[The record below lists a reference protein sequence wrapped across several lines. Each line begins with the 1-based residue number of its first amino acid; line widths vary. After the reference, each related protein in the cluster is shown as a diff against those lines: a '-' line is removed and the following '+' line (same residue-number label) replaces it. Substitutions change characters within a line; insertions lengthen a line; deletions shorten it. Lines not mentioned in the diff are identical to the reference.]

1 MLIDDYRKGWAL
13 RYLREAVDE
22 VKIAKKDSRAFNLIF
37 DAVRKAQAAIYY
49 SLGEPVFIDSIVQEA
64 LEKSLPA
71 ESPVLRFLV
80 EIEKTI
86 KQLEQMEGEPQIS
99 RLSDLAIKE
108 SADRIVSIASKIVGL
123 LISED

>member
-1 MLIDDYRKGWAL
+1 MLMDDYRKGWAL

-22 VKIAKKDSRAFNLIF
+22 VKIAKKDSKAFNLIF

-49 SLGEPVFIDSIVQEA
+49 SLGEPAFIDSIVQEA

-71 ESPVLRFLV
+71 ENPVLRCLI

-86 KQLEQMEGEPQIS
+86 KRLEQIEDEPQDS
-99 RLSDLAIKE
+99 HMSDLAIKE
-108 SADRIVSIASKIVGL
+108 SDRVVSIASKIVGL

>member
-22 VKIAKKDSRAFNLIF
+22 VKIAKKDSRAFNLLF

-108 SADRIVSIASKIVGL
+108 SADRIMSIASKIVGL

>member
-22 VKIAKKDSRAFNLIF
+22 IKIAKKDSKAFNLIF

-49 SLGEPVFIDSIVQEA
+49 SLGEPIFIDSIVQEA

-71 ESPVLRFLV
+71 ENPVLRCLI

-86 KQLEQMEGEPQIS
+86 KQLEQMEGEPQAS
-99 RLSDLAIKE
+99 RISDLAIKE
-108 SADRIVSIASKIVGL
+108 SNRIVSIASKIVGL

>member
-22 VKIAKKDSRAFNLIF
+22 IKIAKKDSKAFNLIF

-71 ESPVLRFLV
+71 ENPVLRCLI

-86 KQLEQMEGEPQIS
+86 K
-99 RLSDLAIKE
+99 
-108 SADRIVSIASKIVGL
+108 
-123 LISED
+123 

>member
-22 VKIAKKDSRAFNLIF
+22 IKIAKKDSKAFNLIF

-71 ESPVLRFLV
+71 ENPVLRCLI

-86 KQLEQMEGEPQIS
+86 KQLEQMEGEPQAS
-99 RLSDLAIKE
+99 RISDLAIKE
-108 SADRIVSIASKIVGL
+108 SNRIVSIASKIVGL

>member
-22 VKIAKKDSRAFNLIF
+22 IKIAKKDSKAFNLLF

-71 ESPVLRFLV
+71 ENPVLRCLI

-86 KQLEQMEGEPQIS
+86 KQLEQMEGEPQAS
-99 RLSDLAIKE
+99 RISDLAIKE
-108 SADRIVSIASKIVGL
+108 SNRIVSIASKIVGL

>member
-13 RYLREAVDE
+13 RYLREAIDE
-22 VKIAKKDSRAFNLIF
+22 VKIAKKDSKAFNLIF

-71 ESPVLRFLV
+71 ENPVLRCLI

-86 KQLEQMEGEPQIS
+86 KQLEQMEGEPQAS
-99 RLSDLAIKE
+99 RISDLAIKE
-108 SADRIVSIASKIVGL
+108 SNRIVSIASKIVGL